1 MSDRTRHLVVVL
13 GDQLD
18 LNSAAFDDFDP
29 NQDRIWMA
37 EVAQE
42 STHVWSHKVRI
53 AMFLSAMRH
62 FAGALRERGWPLA
75 YQALGEHGH
84 DGLADALAGALTRFR
99 PEAIRMVKAGDW
111 RVHHALVDCAE
122 AAGVG
127 IDWAPDRHF
136 IASED
141 DFNAWADDGRKQL
154 RLEYWYR
161 ELRKRTGLLMDGGKP
176 AGGQWNYDE
185 KNRASF
191 GASGPGWLPAPE
203 AFVPDDT
210 TRAVIALVEAKF
222 CDHPGSLDAFD
233 WPVTA
238 EQARTA
244 LDDFV
249 HHRLECF
256 GHYQDAMW
264 TDEPWLYHSRL
275 SAAINLK
282 LIDPLTVCQAA
293 EQAWQA
299 GRAPIAAVEG
309 FIRQILGWR
318 EYVRG
323 LYWRFMPGW
332 LDENAL
338 GAEAPLPA
346 FFWTGQTGMACLRAV
361 IDQTLRTGYAHHI
374 QRLMVTGLYALLL
387 GVRPQEV
394 HAWYLAIHVDA
405 VEWVELPNVLGMSQ
419 HADGGRMASKPYIA
433 SGNYIDRM
441 SNYCTGCKYDPG
453 EATGDMACPFTTLY
467 WDFLDRHEQR
477 YADHPRMALQVK
489 NLARKT
495 EAERSAIRTQAA
507 RLKAG

>member
-29 NQDRIWMA
+29 GQDCIWMA
-37 EVAQE
+37 EVVQE

-62 FAGALRERGWPLA
+62 FAGALRERGWPVA

-84 DGLADALAGALTRFR
+84 EGLADALAEALNRFR
-99 PEAIRMVKAGDW
+99 PESIRMVKAGDW
-111 RVHHALVDCAE
+111 RVHHALVDCAKT
-122 AAGVG
+122 AGVR
-127 IDWAPDRHF
+127 IDWAHDRHF

-161 ELRKRTGLLMDGGKP
+161 ELRKRTGLLMDGAKP

-191 GASGPGWLPAPE
+191 GAEGPGWLPAPE
-203 AFVPDDT
+203 AFAPDDI
-210 TRAVIALVEAKF
+210 TRAVIALVEARF
-222 CDHPGSLDAFD
+222 GDHPGSLEAFD

-238 EQARTA
+238 DQAKTA

-249 HHRLECF
+249 RHRLECF

-282 LIDPLTVCQAA
+282 LIDPLTVCRAA

-346 FFWTGQTGMACLRAV
+346 FFWTGQTEMACLRAV
-361 IDQTLRTGYAHHI
+361 IGQTLETGYAHHI

-394 HAWYLAIHVDA
+394 HAWYLAIYVDA

-441 SNYCTGCKYDPG
+441 SNYCKGCKYDPG
-453 EATGDMACPFTTLY
+453 EATGDSACPFTTLY

-495 EAERSAIRTQAA
+495 DAERSAIRTQAA